1 VCVCVCV
8 CVCRESERERRER
21 EVKKDHLMY
30 VCVRARVYTH
40 IEVKMDHLVLLFIE
54 VLEARKDLH
63 DGKEEFQLV

>member
-1 VCVCVCV
+1 MVHLQYACIYIY
-8 CVCRESERERRER
+8 RK
-21 EVKKDHLMY
+21 VKIEHLKY
-30 VCVRARVYTH
+30 VCVRARAYVH